1 MIEDNT
7 PTVTARRRKPTQ
19 IMRIR
24 LETARRLQNLNSRTK
39 AKRAESKSKKD
50 KERKKVLEDAGS
62 HAFNIAPRVPK
73 IKKNK
78 LSRPPPPESKYKKRQ
93 RGKTWLPT
101 HVFHAKRAHMAS
113 AKEPLWRFA
122 IPLSPTEKSYRPSHR
137 ASTIR
142 GAVAWDMS
150 YMSTIRLEGT
160 GPALESVLR
169 AVGVDGDEAW
179 GAKGRK
185 WRAGTRCLQAW
196 VFERAGQRSPIA
208 PVTLIWCAEEKAED
222 VEMVDA
228 GDSSAGQKRNRKN
241 RRKVLLRIHP
251 SAFLQLWNELLEAS
265 KRQNPPVMVED
276 LRFEIGSIEIT
287 GPGSTEALVSTLQ
300 PLLTDGKTPSDSPE
314 TTWPSLLGVTNP
326 ASLPQNALL
335 AFCISDPRLHF
346 PPRTRKPPSSEEDVN
361 NLAMLLSSWP
371 PDNTQRPPTL
381 FERPARLAASRQ
393 LPSQKAINRR
403 RTEAGPGIYPEPLP
417 SDPHIPVIA
426 LATRPRSK
434 NDNSLGSWTVLLP
447 WKCVLPVWYSLI
459 YYPLSSGGNSRFGGL
474 KEQQQLAFEAGEPW
488 FPGDFPGTRAGWE
501 WSLNDAEKARQEWER
516 RPKGRRPEFDSLDL
530 GDGQKGEIG
539 RGWAC
544 DWERLVQGP
553 PKDVQAADSKSEK
566 QSIKKPDG
574 NKGSD
579 GDTSQ
584 DCYPPLNIRQLRKNE
599 AEITINNPS
608 STTSEHSLA
617 TVRISLFSRGT
628 PTPRA
633 RIYRLPSTNVELRQ
647 KWLSLSTANRPKAKG
662 FQQNTLAQ
670 KEPTSFQEEARQRL
684 AASLISPSN
693 QDSPEYLSL
702 PSEADLIG
710 FVTTGNYNL
719 SEGQGTG
726 IGSILVSKV
735 AGSGG
740 AQGKG
745 KAGER
750 NMCIIR
756 AAGER
761 VGRLGFWELV

>member
-1 MIEDNT
+1 
-7 PTVTARRRKPTQ
+7 
-19 IMRIR
+19 
-24 LETARRLQNLNSRTK
+24 
-39 AKRAESKSKKD
+39 
-50 KERKKVLEDAGS
+50 
-62 HAFNIAPRVPK
+62 
-73 IKKNK
+73 
-78 LSRPPPPESKYKKRQ
+78 
-93 RGKTWLPT
+93 
-101 HVFHAKRAHMAS
+101 
-113 AKEPLWRFA
+113 
-122 IPLSPTEKSYRPSHR
+122 
-137 ASTIR
+137 
-142 GAVAWDMS
+142 
-150 YMSTIRLEGT
+150 
-160 GPALESVLR
+160 
-169 AVGVDGDEAW
+169 
-179 GAKGRK
+179 
-185 WRAGTRCLQAW
+185 
-196 VFERAGQRSPIA
+196 
-208 PVTLIWCAEEKAED
+208 
-222 VEMVDA
+222 
-228 GDSSAGQKRNRKN
+228 
-241 RRKVLLRIHP
+241 
-251 SAFLQLWNELLEAS
+251 
-265 KRQNPPVMVED
+265 
-276 LRFEIGSIEIT
+276 
-287 GPGSTEALVSTLQ
+287 
-300 PLLTDGKTPSDSPE
+300 
-314 TTWPSLLGVTNP
+314 
-326 ASLPQNALL
+326 
-335 AFCISDPRLHF
+335 
-346 PPRTRKPPSSEEDVN
+346 
-361 NLAMLLSSWP
+361 
-371 PDNTQRPPTL
+371 
-381 FERPARLAASRQ
+381 
-393 LPSQKAINRR
+393 
-403 RTEAGPGIYPEPLP
+403 
-417 SDPHIPVIA
+417 
-426 LATRPRSK
+426 
-434 NDNSLGSWTVLLP
+434 
-447 WKCVLPVWYSLI
+447 VWYSLI